1 MNGSLDRT
9 FYRETVIGSGVA
21 DERVVRQ
28 QQGTGVYAGIQV
40 EVRPLAR
47 GKGTVI
53 AWNADANIPAR
64 FAVAVARGIQD
75 AISAGVLA
83 GLELTDIFVS
93 VENGSYHEEESSET
107 AFREVAQKATLAA
120 LGRANPIV
128 LEAVSVC
135 RATCPKEYA
144 SAIEESF
151 SLEEGQI
158 EAAQSELHISSFD
171 LTFQTSRVE
180 QMIQQILSATNG
192 HAKLSIE
199 SGGFRPKP
207 EPPDTAN
214 VWVPAR

>member
-9 FYRETVIGSGVA
+9 FYRETVTGSAVA

-28 QQGTGVYAGIQV
+28 QQGTSVYAGIQV

-47 GKGTVI
+47 GKGTVF
-53 AWNADANIPAR
+53 AWNAGANIPAR

-83 GLELTDIFVS
+83 GLELTDISVS
-93 VENGSYHEEESSET
+93 VEDGSYHEEDSSET

-120 LGRANPIV
+120 LRRANPTV

-144 SAIEESF
+144 TAIEESF
-151 SLEEGQI
+151 SSEQRQVD
-158 EAAQSELHISSFD
+158 AAPSELHISSLV
-171 LTFQTSRVE
+171 LTFPTSRVE
-180 QMIQQILSATNG
+180 QVIQQILSATNG
-192 HAKLSIE
+192 QAKLSIE